1 MSSAPSVVGLG
12 EIPLFEI
19 KAKYFFIRGI
29 DNVAL
34 AQEVLAS
41 DLDRSRRMSNDKT
54 AFSPLYEDIA
64 FELGV
69 EANKLITCIEAIG
82 STMNCRVHGG
92 VWAQAHHQYESCNL
106 HDHVGEGLDYGFV
119 YYVAVPEGAGSLYFD
134 ISGVGTSVVQPIEGM
149 CVVFPSFLRHG
160 VEKNMSK
167 EFRISI
173 AGNFTL
179 KK

>member
-12 EIPLFEI
+12 EVPIFKI
-19 KAKYFFIRGI
+19 DAKYFFIRGV
-29 DNVAL
+29 DNLAL

-69 EANKLITCIEAIG
+69 EANKLVSCIKAIG
-82 STMNCRVHGG
+82 ESIGCEMRSGI
-92 VWAQAHHQYESCNL
+92 WAQVHHQYESCNL
-106 HDHVGEGLDYGFV
+106 HDHIGEGLDFGFV
-119 YYVAVPEGAGSLYFD
+119 YYVAVPEGAGSLYFE
-134 ISGVGTSVVQPIEGM
+134 INGVGASVIQPIEGM
-149 CVVFPSFLRHG
+149 CVVFPSFLKHG